1 MWRREND
8 CSEEDEEME
17 TVDGKAT
24 DTWIPLI
31 QHGRGQRGRN
41 HRPWLSRQNDKRRHM
56 CLLVAILVFLLLALV
71 TMVIAIVR
79 LKKEND
85 ACDDVATGSLQI
97 VVPYLSFPTC
107 HPQQASPVGCSKL
120 SVQDVWTATF
130 PKLLTESAMRLMDVN
145 GDGILDVVT
154 GFGTGA
160 DGYHIPSVVCDLYF
174 NGSFPCFGGLLALD
188 GTTGHELWR
197 SFADH
202 EIFGVNCNED
212 ISGDGVNDCLAGGRS
227 GAFQA
232 VSGRDGR
239 VLWKFGP
246 QEDKVEMMNLYTAQF
261 LPDMDGDGVPDVLAA
276 HGGDP
281 LREPGSLY
289 RLSGRLL
296 ILSGKDGRVLRWAEV
311 PDRRETYY
319 SPQVYPRQDGRL
331 SVLFGTGGET
341 HAGSLWRIPLDELYE
356 GNMDKAE
363 VLYSDPQKGIMT
375 PPVLVDLTADGT
387 VDIVMAM
394 FNSTVLAMDGETGNR
409 LWDASFPMSESY
421 STPAAGFYNDDDVPD
436 FMVHYQHGPG
446 FPIYYQSHT
455 TILDGRNGQPLVV
468 PYIRDTVGAQASP
481 LAISVEGHG
490 NDIFLY
496 WIADCTGYEGENSE
510 FDFVKGT
517 NVHEQSRADFCKVR
531 FKTSG
536 YSQLAMMSGNTAP
549 PGVTIYDSRDQFH
562 LEHDHTTNTTAMALR
577 YLQQHPE
584 VRGQYQEWLGESD
597 EGDADESKAETDTK
611 GTKGKRGTTE
621 GEKSGK
627 RKRRRHVGPHDEGGV
642 QRLLSTGALAPSL
655 DASDKQSIDVL
666 FATYWFYPA
675 KTTVLL
681 PEDEK
686 CVQDMM
692 DNEVQRF
699 SPDNQYYGFDHD
711 AYEHAV
717 EEKCASARLNGTKD
731 SATYQSQTNYN
742 PFNVHMGAMTIYR
755 VKILCDCAEE
765 DSDHCSRI
773 LPYSEQGWAGY
784 MGTHGTSHYLPRTR
798 TAKPDQH
805 REEA

>member
-1 MWRREND
+1 MEDKMWRPEND
-8 CSEEDEEME
+8 CSEEDDEME
-17 TVDGKAT
+17 TVDGKGT

-31 QHGRGQRGRN
+31 QHGRGQTGRN
-41 HRPWLSRQNDKRRHM
+41 HRPWLSHQNEKKSHM
-56 CLLVAILVFLLLALV
+56 CMLVAMLVFLLLALV

-79 LKKEND
+79 LKEEYD
-85 ACDDVATGSLQI
+85 ACDDVATGANAA
-97 VVPYLSFPTC
+97 VWKPG
-107 HPQQASPVGCSKL
+107 SPVGCSRL

-145 GDGILDVVT
+145 GDGVLDVVT

-188 GTTGHELWR
+188 GATGHELWR

-212 ISGDGVNDCLAGGRS
+212 ISGDG
-227 GAFQA
+227 AFQA
-232 VSGRDGR
+232 VSGSDGR
-239 VLWKFGP
+239 LLWKFGP
-246 QEDKVEMMNLYTAQF
+246 QEAKVEMMNLYTAQF

-296 ILSGKDGRVLRWAEV
+296 ILSGKNGRVLRWAEV

-319 SPQVYPRQDGRL
+319 SPQVYSRQDGRL
-331 SVLFGTGGET
+331 TVLFGTGGET
-341 HAGSLWRIPLDELYE
+341 HAGSLWRIPLDDLYE

-363 VLYSDPQKGIMT
+363 MLYSDPQKGIMT
-375 PPVLVDLTADGT
+375 PPVLVDLTADRT

-394 FNSTVLAMDGETGNR
+394 FNSTVVAMDGETGER

-421 STPAAGFYNDDDVPD
+421 STPAPGFYNDDDVPD

-531 FKTSG
+531 FKSSG

-562 LEHDHTTNTTAMALR
+562 LEHDHTANTTAMALR

-597 EGDADESKAETDTK
+597 EEDTDESKAETDTK
-611 GTKGKRGTTE
+611 GTKEREERLKERRAERGN
-621 GEKSGK
+621 
-627 RKRRRHVGPHDEGGV
+627 GGDTWV
-642 QRLLSTGALAPSL
+642 LMMKEVYRDCCPQVRALAPSL

-711 AYEHAV
+711 AYEHVV

-798 TAKPDQH
+798 TANPDQH

>member
-1 MWRREND
+1 
-8 CSEEDEEME
+8 
-17 TVDGKAT
+17 
-24 DTWIPLI
+24 
-31 QHGRGQRGRN
+31 
-41 HRPWLSRQNDKRRHM
+41 
-56 CLLVAILVFLLLALV
+56 
-71 TMVIAIVR
+71 MVIAIFRVWNE
-79 LKKEND
+79 LD
-85 ACDDVATGSLQI
+85 ACDHVATGADTAAWK
-97 VVPYLSFPTC
+97 P
-107 HPQQASPVGCSKL
+107 AAPVGCSRL
-120 SVQDVWTATF
+120 SVQDVWTSTF

-145 GDGILDVVT
+145 GDGVLDVVT

-188 GTTGHELWR
+188 GATGRELWR

-246 QEDKVEMMNLYTAQF
+246 QEAKVEMMNLYTAQF

-296 ILSGKDGRVLRWAEV
+296 ILSGKNGKVLRWAEV
-311 PDRRETYY
+311 PDKQETYY
-319 SPQVYPRQDGRL
+319 SPQVYSRQDGRL
-331 SVLFGTGGET
+331 TVLFGTGGET
-341 HAGSLWRIPLDELYE
+341 HPGSLWRMPLDDLYE
-356 GNMDKAE
+356 GNMDNAE

-394 FNSTVLAMDGETGNR
+394 FNSTVVAMDGETGEA
-409 LWDASFPMSESY
+409 LWNASFPMSESY
-421 STPAAGFYNDDDVPD
+421 STPAVGFYNDDDVPD

-446 FPIYYQSHT
+446 FPIYYQSDT
-455 TILDGRNGQPLVV
+455 TILDGRNGQPLLV

-490 NDIFLY
+490 NDVFLY
-496 WIADCTGYEGENSE
+496 WIADCTGYEGENSK

-536 YSQLAMMSGNTAP
+536 YSQLAMMGGNIAP
-549 PGVTIYDSRDQFH
+549 PGVTIYDSRDRFH
-562 LEHDHTTNTTAMALR
+562 LEHNQTVNTTAMALR

-584 VRGQYQEWLGESD
+584 VRGQYGEWLGESD
-597 EGDADESKAETDTK
+597 IEVTNMSKTECIFWCLSFTITSRFLLQAVTK
-611 GTKGKRGTTE
+611 DRKGKRGKRE
-621 GEKSGK
+621 DEKSGE
-627 RKRRRHVGPHDEGGV
+627 RRRRRHVGPHDEGGV
-642 QRLLSTGALAPSL
+642 QRLLSTGSLAPSL
-655 DASDKQSIDVL
+655 DTSDPQAIDVL

-681 PEDEK
+681 PEDEQ
-686 CVQDMM
+686 CVQDMIE
-692 DNEVQRF
+692 NEVQRF

-711 AYEHAV
+711 AYEHVV
-717 EEKCASARLNGTKD
+717 EEKCTSSRLNGTKD

-742 PFNVHMGAMTIYR
+742 PFDVHMGAMTIYR
-755 VKILCDCAEE
+755 VKIRCDCPDEE
-765 DSDHCSRI
+765 KDRCSRV

-784 MGTHGTSHYLPRTR
+784 MGTHGTSFYVPRTN
-798 TAKPDQH
+798 TADQV
-805 REEA
+805 

>member
-1 MWRREND
+1 MEDKMWRPEND
-8 CSEEDEEME
+8 CSEDDDEMD
-17 TVDGKAT
+17 TVDGKGA

-31 QHGRGQRGRN
+31 QPDRGQRGRN
-41 HRPWLSRQNDKRRHM
+41 RRPWLSHQSEKRRHM
-56 CLLVAILVFLLLALV
+56 CLLVVMFVFLLMAMV

-79 LKKEND
+79 MMEDHD
-85 ACDDVATGSLQI
+85 ACDHVSTGADTLARK
-97 VVPYLSFPTC
+97 P
-107 HPQQASPVGCSKL
+107 AAPVGCSRL

-130 PKLLTESAMRLMDVN
+130 PQLLTESAIRLLHVN
-145 GDGILDVVT
+145 GDGVLDVVT

-160 DGYHIPSVVCDLYF
+160 DGYHIPAVVCDLYF

-188 GTTGHELWR
+188 GATGHELWR

-212 ISGDGVNDCLAGGRS
+212 ISGDGVKDCLAGGRS

-246 QEDKVEMMNLYTAQF
+246 QEAKVDMMNLYTAQF
-261 LPDMDGDGVPDVLAA
+261 VPDRDGDGVPDVLAA

-296 ILSGKDGRVLRWAEV
+296 ILSGKDGKVLRWAEV

-319 SPQVYPRQDGRL
+319 SPQVYTRQDGRL
-331 SVLFGTGGET
+331 TVLFGTGGET
-341 HAGSLWRIPLDELYE
+341 HPGSLWRISLDDLYE

-363 VLYSDPQKGIMT
+363 VLYSDSQKGVMT

-394 FNSTVLAMDGETGNR
+394 FNSTVVAMDGETGET

-421 STPAAGFYNDDDVPD
+421 RQIMETYPYFFYLSQYASCRFQYNDDDVPD

-490 NDIFLY
+490 NDVFLY
-496 WIADCTGYEGENSE
+496 WVADCTGYEGESGE

-549 PGVTIYDSRDQFH
+549 PGVTIYDSRDRFH
-562 LEHDHTTNTTAMALR
+562 LEHDQTANTTAMALR
-577 YLQQHPE
+577 YIQQHPE

-597 EGDADESKAETDTK
+597 AEGTDKRETESVR
-611 GTKGKRGTTE
+611 GKRGTTQN
-621 GEKSGK
+621 EKSGK
-627 RKRRRHVGPHDEGGV
+627 RRPRRHVGPHDEGGV
-642 QRLLSTGALAPSL
+642 QRLLST
-655 DASDKQSIDVL
+655 D
-666 FATYWFYPA
+666 
-675 KTTVLL
+675 
-681 PEDEK
+681 
-686 CVQDMM
+686 
-692 DNEVQRF
+692 
-699 SPDNQYYGFDHD
+699 QYYGFDHD
-711 AYEHAV
+711 AYEHVV
-717 EEKCASARLNGTKD
+717 EEKCASARLNGTLD

-755 VKILCDCAEE
+755 VKIRCGCTEE
-765 DSDHCSRI
+765 ENDQCSRV

-784 MGTHGTSHYLPRTR
+784 MGTYGTSHYVPRT
-798 TAKPDQH
+798 
-805 REEA
+805 